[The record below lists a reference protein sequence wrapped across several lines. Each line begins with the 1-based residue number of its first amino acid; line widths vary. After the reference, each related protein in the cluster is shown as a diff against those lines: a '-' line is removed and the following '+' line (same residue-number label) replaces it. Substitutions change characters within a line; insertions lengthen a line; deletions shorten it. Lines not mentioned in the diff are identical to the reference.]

1 MIDAHP
7 TPPHRRSQGQQP
19 AHASVRTAGQQLHPP
34 NPTRRRRAKAGP
46 GRGRQQREEEGP
58 GAVSACG
65 RSDPSTRCP
74 AATRLLLVFR
84 SNAAVDRQRKCE
96 KERGARATPR
106 ITARSSQHRFTT
118 ISVAFLVHVIPFQ
131 PNAFNTVLPNGQV
144 NNVTHHSLSSPA
156 TAIQPRPRLAS

>member
-1 MIDAHP
+1 MP

-96 KERGARATPR
+96 KERGARAVLE
-106 ITARSSQHRFTT
+106 IVLGNTAHNCQELAAPFHHDFRS
-118 ISVAFLVHVIPFQ
+118 L
-131 PNAFNTVLPNGQV
+131 
-144 NNVTHHSLSSPA
+144 
-156 TAIQPRPRLAS
+156 PRPRNTISTKRIQHCPTQWTS